1 MDRFQLWHSCVDAQN
16 NNEIADVI
24 RDYFDILYRNH
35 SNDIAY
41 IKTELQQCVEIA
53 TSIIEQYKGYI
64 KQEETKWK
72 SLKGMSI
79 DGAMSKMIINQSKEK
94 IEIFK
99 FLKSYTE
106 NKILGLSTNPIIPVN
121 STNKIDNEEN
131 VDIDI
136 NQIKTDII
144 GYIDNRW
151 KVDPN
156 KRVYSREEACEYLQ
170 ISDRKLTTL
179 LDGKIKPVSYTV
191 KPYTFNIEE
200 LERYRKEEK

>member
-1 MDRFQLWHSCVDAQN
+1 MDRFQLWHSCVDAEN

-24 RDYFDILYRNH
+24 RSYFDVLYRNY

-53 TSIIEQYKGYI
+53 TSIIDQYKGYI
-64 KQEETKWK
+64 KQEETKLK
-72 SLKGMSI
+72 SSKGMSI

-106 NKILGLSTNPIIPVN
+106 NKILELSTTPITSLI
-121 STNKIDNEEN
+121 STIETDKREII
-131 VDIDI
+131 DIDVS
-136 NQIKTDII
+136 QIKTDII
-144 GYIDNRW
+144 SYIDNKW

-156 KRVYSREEACEYLQ
+156 KRVYSRKEACEYLQ

-179 LDGKIKPVSYTV
+179 LDGKIRPISYAV

-200 LERYRKEEK
+200 LERYRKEEM

>member
-16 NNEIADVI
+16 NNEIANVI
-24 RDYFDILYRNH
+24 RNHFDVLYRNH

-53 TSIIEQYKGYI
+53 TSIIDQYKGYI
-64 KQEETKWK
+64 KQEETKLK

-79 DGAMSKMIINQSKEK
+79 DAAMSKMIINQSIQK
-94 IEIFK
+94 IESFK

-106 NKILGLSTNPIIPVN
+106 NKILELSTTSLFPLDSPIEIDK
-121 STNKIDNEEN
+121 NKSI
-131 VDIDI
+131 DIDT

-144 GYIDNRW
+144 SYIDNKW

-170 ISDRKLTTL
+170 ITDRKLTTL
-179 LDGKIKPVSYTV
+179 LDGKIKPVSYAV

-200 LERYRKEEK
+200 LERYRKEEM

>member
-24 RDYFDILYRNH
+24 RSYFDVLYRNY

-53 TSIIEQYKGYI
+53 TSIIDRYKGYI
-64 KQEETKWK
+64 KQEETKLK

-79 DGAMSKMIINQSKEK
+79 DGAMSKMIVNQSKEK

-106 NKILGLSTNPIIPVN
+106 NKILELSTTPITSLT
-121 STNKIDNEEN
+121 STVETDKREII
-131 VDIDI
+131 DIDVS
-136 NQIKTDII
+136 QIKTDII
-144 GYIDNRW
+144 SYIDNKW

-156 KRVYSREEACEYLQ
+156 KKVYSREEACEYLQ

-200 LERYRKEEK
+200 LERYRKEEM

>member
-1 MDRFQLWHSCVDAQN
+1 MDRFQLWHSCVDAEN

-24 RDYFDILYRNH
+24 RSYFDVLYRNY

-53 TSIIEQYKGYI
+53 TSIIDQYKGYI
-64 KQEETKWK
+64 KQEETKLK
-72 SLKGMSI
+72 SSKGMSI
-79 DGAMSKMIINQSKEK
+79 DGAMSKMIVNQSKEK
-94 IEIFK
+94 IEIFN

-106 NKILGLSTNPIIPVN
+106 NKILELSTTPITSLI
-121 STNKIDNEEN
+121 STIETDKREII
-131 VDIDI
+131 DIDVS
-136 NQIKTDII
+136 QIKTDII
-144 GYIDNRW
+144 SYIDNRW

-200 LERYRKEEK
+200 LERYRKEEM

>member
-1 MDRFQLWHSCVDAQN
+1 
-16 NNEIADVI
+16 
-24 RDYFDILYRNH
+24 
-35 SNDIAY
+35 
-41 IKTELQQCVEIA
+41 
-53 TSIIEQYKGYI
+53 
-64 KQEETKWK
+64 
-72 SLKGMSI
+72 
-79 DGAMSKMIINQSKEK
+79 MIVNQSKEK

-106 NKILGLSTNPIIPVN
+106 NKILELSTTTIPPLTSAFETDKREII
-121 STNKIDNEEN
+121 
-131 VDIDI
+131 DIDVS
-136 NQIKTDII
+136 QIKTDII
-144 GYIDNRW
+144 SYIDNKW

-200 LERYRKEEK
+200 LERYRKKEM